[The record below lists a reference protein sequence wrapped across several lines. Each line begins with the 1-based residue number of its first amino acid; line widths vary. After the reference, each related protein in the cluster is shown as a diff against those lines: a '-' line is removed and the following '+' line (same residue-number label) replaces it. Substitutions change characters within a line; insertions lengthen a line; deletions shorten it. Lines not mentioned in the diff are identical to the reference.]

1 MRHRCRSGAAG
12 IVLLCLRRGL
22 LDPEFAALALRDTAA
37 LTLVDTAALALVHS
51 AELARMDTVAL
62 ALMHSA
68 PLEQKKILSKLA
80 ALRSLRHSPV
90 ALDSLIVQ
98 PPVARSGD
106 EHPRPGRALPTW
118 AEPGSIPAR

>member
-1 MRHRCRSGAAG
+1 VFGSLLSVFGSLAIISASLVFSR
-12 IVLLCLRRGL
+12 IVATKRGL
-22 LDPEFAALALRDTAA
+22 LDPEFPARCADERALMDTAA
-37 LTLVDTAALALVHS
+37 LTLVDTAALAL
-51 AELARMDTVAL
+51 
-62 ALMHSA
+62 MHSA
-68 PLEQKKILSKLA
+68 PLEKKNILSKLA